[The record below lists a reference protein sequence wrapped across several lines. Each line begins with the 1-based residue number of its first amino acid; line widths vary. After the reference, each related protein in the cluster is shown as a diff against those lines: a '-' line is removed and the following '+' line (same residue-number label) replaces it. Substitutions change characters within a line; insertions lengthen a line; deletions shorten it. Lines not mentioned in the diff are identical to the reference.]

1 MAELWQALKDAIHL
15 IISRDPEVIDI
26 AWRSLRISAASTIL
40 AALICIPLGGL
51 ISFRTFRG
59 KRSLI
64 NIVQTFYSVP
74 TVCVGL
80 FVYLMVSHAGPF
92 GFLDLVFTPTA
103 MIIGQTLLIMPVM
116 LGLTITA
123 LSGVDKPIRDTTLS
137 LGATE
142 FQAIWAIMKEA
153 RFAIVAAV
161 LLGFGRAISE
171 VGVASIV
178 GGNIWRYTR
187 TLTTNMQQ
195 LTQTGDF
202 AMAMALGIILI
213 AVALI
218 VNIVFNTV
226 QQRR

>member
-1 MAELWQALKDAIHL
+1 MAELWQALKEALHL
-15 IISRDPEVIDI
+15 ITSLDPEVIDI

-40 AALICIPLGGL
+40 AALICIPLGGV
-51 ISFRTFRG
+51 ISFRTFRA
-59 KRSLI
+59 KRLLI

-74 TVCVGL
+74 TVCVGV
-80 FVYLMVSHAGPF
+80 FIYLMVSHAGPF
-92 GFLDLVFTPTA
+92 GFLHLVFTPTA

-123 LSGVDKPIRDTTLS
+123 LSSVDKPIRDTTLS

-142 FQAIWAIMKEA
+142 FQAICAIMKEV

-178 GGNIWRYTR
+178 GGNLGGYTR

-195 LTQTGDF
+195 LTQEGAF
-202 AMAMALGIILI
+202 AMAMALGIILM
-213 AVALI
+213 ALALI
-218 VNIVFNTV
+218 VNVAVNMV